1 MFSPTDISSDF
12 SKCFSYYTSCE
23 DKSMINM
30 ESDQELSIFNLL
42 KAYGESIEKGY
53 MDLAQVILTRLHD
66 KASPIGTT
74 MERLSHYLSVQR
86 SDPQAQYLKEECT
99 KNHSMAFRALYEIT
113 PYGRFAH
120 FVANYAI
127 YESIPRDIEEVRI
140 VDFDIGDGI
149 QWPPLICALGPR
161 RLVRITCIDA
171 EKDYKFERV
180 KERLAWFAQSMGLNL
195 IVDNLRLDEVMRIG
209 ARESVWL
216 VFNCMVGLPHMNMG
230 RSQIEK
236 FIEGAKN
243 NLVSSSTTNGIL
255 IHGNGHCGH
264 KLFSNEHLLH
274 SHALLESMEGH
285 FPSSFSLA
293 RTSMECLFIGPCVS
307 SCLGECEF
315 VSVGSNLEGCR
326 FSKQNLMEAIEIVRG
341 GDYGVKVGGEWGN
354 EMVLEWRGTPLVR
367 VCAWR

>member
-1 MFSPTDISSDF
+1 
-12 SKCFSYYTSCE
+12 
-23 DKSMINM
+23 M
-30 ESDQELSIFNLL
+30 EFDQELSIRHLL

-53 MDLAQVILTRLHD
+53 MDLAQVILTRLRD

-86 SDPQAQYLKEECT
+86 SDPQAQRLKEECM

-161 RLVRITCIDA
+161 RSVRFTCINDA

-180 KERLAWFAQSMGLNL
+180 RERLASFAQSMGLNL
-195 IVDNLRLDEVMRIG
+195 IVDNLRLDELMRIG
-209 ARESVWL
+209 ASEGVWL

-230 RSQIEK
+230 RRSQVEK
-236 FIEGAKN
+236 FIEGARN
-243 NLVSSSTTNGIL
+243 SLVSSSTTNGML
-255 IHGNGHCGH
+255 ICGNGRCGH
-264 KLFSNEHLLH
+264 ELFSNEHLLH
-274 SHALLESMEGH
+274 SQALLESMEWH

-307 SCLGECEF
+307 SCLGEHEL
-315 VSVGSNLEGCR
+315 VSVGSSLEGCR
-326 FSKQNLMEAIEIVRG
+326 FSKQNLMEAMEIVRG
-341 GDYGVKVGGEWGN
+341 GDYGVKVRGEWGN